1 MKKSEMMRGAKFNQN
16 GTGARRAPI
25 TMVQKPHITG
35 PDDVL
40 IRVEA
45 VAICGTDVRALADP
59 PAFDFVDGIIV
70 GHEACGIV
78 EAVGPNVTNCQ
89 VGDKVVVHPNIWC
102 GKCPACR
109 EGHINLCE
117 NFRHIGDRIDG
128 AMAEYLC
135 IEERMVYKI
144 RNDVPSHIAALA
156 EPLACVLNGTTS
168 CKSHPGETVAVLG
181 GGPIGQLFAM
191 LYQAS
196 GAKVI
201 LSEPSVYRRELAH
214 TLGIETTVN
223 PFEED
228 LDAVIR
234 THSPVGAD
242 IVVDALG
249 TMLPTALQIARK
261 GGHITV
267 FGVNQTAHV
276 NIGQY
281 PITEKELT
289 VQGTYITKGTMPL
302 AVRIIENGLI
312 PIGKLVTHRLPLEQL
327 MEGIELSK
335 RGAAG
340 KVVIEITK
348 QA

>member
-1 MKKSEMMRGAKFNQN
+1 MTKVEIMRGAKFNKN
-16 GTGARRAPI
+16 GKGAARAPI
-25 TMVQKPHITG
+25 TMVPKPQISA

-45 VAICGTDVRALADP
+45 VAICGTDIRALADP

-78 EAVGPNVTNCQ
+78 EAVGAEVTNCA

-135 IEERMVYKI
+135 IAERMVYKI
-144 RNDVPSHIAALA
+144 KNSVPSHIAAMA

-168 CKSHPGETVAVLG
+168 CKSHPGETVVVLG

-191 LYQAS
+191 LYKAS
-196 GAKVI
+196 GADVI
-201 LSEPSVYRRELAH
+201 LSEPSEYRRDLAQQ
-214 TLGIETTVN
+214 LGIQTTVN
-223 PFEED
+223 PFAED
-228 LDAVIR
+228 LEAVVR
-234 THSPVGAD
+234 SHAPSGAD

-249 TMLPTALQIARK
+249 TMMPTALQIARK
-261 GGHITV
+261 GGHITI
-267 FGVNQTAHV
+267 FGVNQTASV
-276 NIGQY
+276 SIGQY

-302 AVRIIENGLI
+302 AVKILEQGLI
-312 PIGKLVTHRLPLEQL
+312 PIEKLCTHRMPLDKL
-327 MEGIELSK
+327 MEGIALSAS
-335 RGAAG
+335 GQAG
-340 KVVIEITK
+340 KVVIEI
-348 QA
+348 

>member
-1 MKKSEMMRGAKFNQN
+1 MTKAEMMRGAKFNQH
-16 GTGARRAPI
+16 GAGAQRAPI
-25 TMVQKPHITG
+25 TMVPRPHLTG

-59 PAFDFVDGIIV
+59 PAYDFVDGIVV

-78 EAVGPNVTNCQ
+78 EAIGAHVTNCQ

-109 EGHINLCE
+109 EGRINLCE

-168 CKSHPGETVAVLG
+168 AKAHPGDTVVVLG
-181 GGPIGQLFAM
+181 GGPIGQIFAM
-191 LYQAS
+191 LYRAS
-196 GAKVI
+196 GADVI
-201 LSEPSVYRRELAH
+201 LSEPSAYRRELAH
-214 TLGIETTVN
+214 TLGIAHTVN

-228 LDAVIR
+228 LNAAVR
-234 THSPVGAD
+234 RLSPGGAD

-249 TMLPTALQIARK
+249 TMLATAIGIARK
-261 GGHITV
+261 GGHITA
-267 FGVNQTAHV
+267 FGTNQTAKV
-276 NIGQY
+276 EIPQY
-281 PITEKELT
+281 QITEKELT
-289 VQGTYITKGTMPL
+289 IQGTYITKGTMPL

-312 PIGKLVTHRLPLEQL
+312 PIDKLVTHRLPLEQL
-327 MEGIELSK
+327 MEGIALSK
-335 RGAAG
+335 SGAAG
-340 KVVIEITK
+340 KVVIEIS
-348 QA
+348 

>member
-1 MKKSEMMRGAKFNQN
+1 MTKVEMMRGAKFNKN
-16 GTGARRAPI
+16 GSGADRAPI
-25 TMVQKPHITG
+25 TMVPKPQISG

-45 VAICGTDVRALADP
+45 VAICGTDTRALANP

-70 GHEACGIV
+70 GHEACGVV
-78 EAVGPNVTNCQ
+78 EAIGENVTNCA

-102 GKCPACR
+102 GKCPSCR
-109 EGHINLCE
+109 EGRINLCE

-144 RNDVPSHIAALA
+144 KNEVPSYIAAMA

-181 GGPIGQLFAM
+181 GGPIGQIFAM
-191 LYQAS
+191 LYKAS

-201 LSEPSVYRRELAH
+201 LSEPSEYRRNLAH
-214 TLGIETTVN
+214 ELGIETTVN

-228 LDAVIR
+228 LDAIVR
-234 THSPVGAD
+234 SYSPVGAD

-249 TMLPTALQIARK
+249 TMMPTALQIARK
-261 GGHITV
+261 GGHITI
-267 FGVNQTAHV
+267 FGVNQTAQV
-276 NIGQY
+276 GIGQY

-302 AVRIIENGLI
+302 AVKIIENNLI
-312 PIGKLVTHRLPLEQL
+312 PIEKLCTHRLPLDKL

-335 RGAAG
+335 SGLAG
-340 KVVIEITK
+340 KVVIEI
-348 QA
+348 Q